1 MSWFDNI
8 GSGAGSVMNWMKGG
22 KGGKGGGGGEAKQQA
37 PAAAAADSHGPEQ
50 KADGAGGGWGE
61 STWAKA
67 TGLAPWAKALG
78 QGQSPAAPSKGP
90 TGGNSFGEIRQ
101 GDGDFRSSNVVG
113 DTATTGFGRDE
124 KGGFKTPEYK
134 NWSATGKSYG
144 NRESDQDGA
153 KDKAEIHSR
162 GTPEVPTVWQPSLD
176 KIGNSDPSKPG
187 YDPRSTGY
195 NNRSGVLTKD
205 DAASKIDEQTKS
217 GQGGGYSDG
226 GSFRSSKYGSYSGGT
241 GLAANRV
248 NPETGKTEADNKFTV
263 NHNGKGSMG
272 IAGWE
277 GQWGA
282 EEKGGVRATAMSE
295 NKQHSATAEAGWVA
309 SGGASGSY
317 GLDTAKGAYAQGGV
331 GGKVGAYASADA
343 DTKTSAVKIGGVD
356 YDMGAGVHADAF
368 VGAKA
373 GASGEIGLG
382 PDFIGAKGN
391 IGAFA
396 GAEAAADVHGN
407 LGPLGAKAG
416 GSVMAGAGI
425 GAEGDLS
432 YKDGKF
438 HVGGKMFAALGYGG
452 SLSADMTVDVGA
464 MGRSAYSLGAS
475 AADGISTA
483 GTAAGNAIYNGGTA
497 AGNAIYN
504 GGAAAGNAIYNGGAV
519 AAERVGNAANATWN
533 AGASAVSSVLSW

>member
-8 GSGAGSVMNWMKGG
+8 SAGAGSVMNWMKGG
-22 KGGKGGGGGEAKQQA
+22 KGGDAKKEPAHA
-37 PAAAAADSHGPEQ
+37 PAAAAAGGHA
-50 KADGAGGGWGE
+50 ADDKGGGAAGWGD
-61 STWAKA
+61 SGWAKA

-78 QGQSPAAPSKGP
+78 VGQGTQAPAAGPAGAGGKGVSHGVE
-90 TGGNSFGEIRQ
+90 GGVKKE
-101 GDGDFRSSNVVG
+101 
-113 DTATTGFGRDE
+113 GFGRDS
-124 KGGFKTPEYK
+124 KGGFKTPEYN
-134 NWSATGKSYG
+134 NWSAKGKSFG
-144 NRESDQDGA
+144 NREGDVDETEDG
-153 KDKAEIHSR
+153 KKGRKAS
-162 GTPEVPTVWQPSLD
+162 GAPTVWQPSLD

-195 NNRSGVLTKD
+195 NNRSGVLNKD
-205 DAASKIDEQTKS
+205 DAAAKIDEQKKN

-241 GLAANRV
+241 GLAGGKYNSD
-248 NPETGKTEADNKFTV
+248 TGKYEADNKFTV
-263 NHNGKGSMG
+263 GHNGKGSMG

-295 NKQHSATAEAGWVA
+295 NKQHSASAEAGWVA

-317 GLDTAKGAYAQGGV
+317 GLDTAKGAYAQGGI
-331 GGKVGAYASADA
+331 GGKVGGYASADA
-343 DTKTSAVKIGGVD
+343 DTKTGSVKLGGVD
-356 YDMGAGVHADAF
+356 YDMGAGAHAEAF

-373 GASGEIGLG
+373 GASGEIGIG

-396 GAEAAADVHGN
+396 GAEAAADVHAN

-416 GSVMAGAGI
+416 GSLMAGAGI

-452 SLSADMTVDVGA
+452 ALSADLTIDVGA
-464 MGRSAYSLGAS
+464 MGRTASAWGSA
-475 AADGISTA
+475 AADGISSA
-483 GTAAGNAIYNGGTA
+483 GS
-497 AGNAIYN
+497 
-504 GGAAAGNAIYNGGAV
+504 AAATGIS
-519 AAERVGNAANATWN
+519 NAASATWN

>member
-8 GSGAGSVMNWMKGG
+8 REGASSVASWMG
-22 KGGKGGGGGEAKQQA
+22 GGKGGGAAAKQAA
-37 PAAAAADSHGPEQ
+37 PAAAAKTDT
-50 KADGAGGGWGE
+50 AGGGKEAAGGWGD
-61 STWAKA
+61 SGWAKA
-67 TGLAPWAKALG
+67 TGLSPWAKALG
-78 QGQSPAAPSKGP
+78 VGQGGGGAGAPAAAPSV
-90 TGGNSFGEIRQ
+90 GGNSAKDIATGK
-101 GDGDFRSSNVVG
+101 GDFKSNKVEG
-113 DTATTGFGRDE
+113 GLKKEGFGRDE
-124 KGGFKTPEYK
+124 KGGFKTPEYN
-134 NWSATGKSYG
+134 NWSTKGTSYG
-144 NRESDQDGA
+144 NRKGDLDDTEEGKKDRKASGA
-153 KDKAEIHSR
+153 
-162 GTPEVPTVWQPSLD
+162 PTVWQPSLD
-176 KIGNSDPSKPG
+176 KIGTQGD
-187 YDPRSTGY
+187 GY
-195 NNRSGVLTKD
+195 NKQTGVLSKSSAEEQVDKTG
-205 DAASKIDEQTKS
+205 AS
-217 GQGGGYSDG
+217 YSDA

-241 GLAANRV
+241 GLAA
-248 NPETGKTEADNKFTV
+248 EKGADNKFSM

-282 EEKGGVRATAMSE
+282 EEKGGVRATAMSA
-295 NKQHSATAEAGWVA
+295 NKQHSASAEAGWVA

-331 GGKVGAYASADA
+331 GGKIGGYASADA

-356 YDMGAGVHADAF
+356 YDMGAGVHGEAF

-396 GAEAAADVHGN
+396 GAEAAGDVHAN

-452 SLSADMTVDVGA
+452 SLSADLTIDVGA
-464 MGRSAYSLGAS
+464 MGRSAYALGES
-475 AADGISTA
+475 AVEGISDA
-483 GTAAGNAIYNGGTA
+483 GT
-497 AGNAIYN
+497 AIYN
-504 GGAAAGNAIYNGGAV
+504 GGAAAVEGIGD
-519 AAERVGNAANATWN
+519 AASATWN